1 MLFAQLLWY
10 YIGIILSIAMDK
22 IISIIKR
29 YIISLP
35 QSVVKGFMR
44 WIGIKYLYIFHND
57 ILVSCFHV
65 NVLSLQSAYTKS
77 K

>member
-1 MLFAQLLWY
+1 
-10 YIGIILSIAMDK
+10 MDK

-29 YIISLP
+29 YIIISLS
-35 QSVVKGFMR
+35 QSVGKGFMR
-44 WIGIKYLYIFHND
+44 WKGIKYLYILHGD
-57 ILVSCFHV
+57 ILVLCFCA